1 MYRLYLLLLPVLLG
15 SCATIFNST
24 YTTTQIVTN
33 PTAAKMVINGVD
45 TLCCSNK
52 VIVLKR
58 SSAPVK
64 IDIIKDSLKQTVQ
77 VLPKTSPIFYLNALY
92 YPFFIVD
99 LLNDKRY
106 TYPEEVYVDLY
117 NPQNSYQPYQKK
129 WKDNKD
135 KPINIG
141 LSIPIINGYYYS
153 SNPKNNRMFGT
164 LGLALH
170 SEYYLNT
177 KQYFSAGLGGLEHN
191 DWWGWHYPFTV
202 THRRLL
208 YINTRINQRVNHL
221 NFGAGLSYQQFNTE
235 KTVYVGSNSWGL
247 TYHEDTA
254 FRIAKQYNEGLGL
267 NLSVQYQL
275 SRNFYLGTMFQPL
288 LLNTAPAA
296 KGYMHYMNV
305 DIIFKLP
312 VWNRK

>member
-77 VLPKTSPIFYLNALY
+77 VLPNTSPIFYLNALY

-129 WKDNKD
+129 ME
-135 KPINIG
+135 
-141 LSIPIINGYYYS
+141 
-153 SNPKNNRMFGT
+153 R
-164 LGLALH
+164 
-170 SEYYLNT
+170 
-177 KQYFSAGLGGLEHN
+177 Q
-191 DWWGWHYPFTV
+191 
-202 THRRLL
+202 
-208 YINTRINQRVNHL
+208 
-221 NFGAGLSYQQFNTE
+221 
-235 KTVYVGSNSWGL
+235 
-247 TYHEDTA
+247 
-254 FRIAKQYNEGLGL
+254 
-267 NLSVQYQL
+267 
-275 SRNFYLGTMFQPL
+275 
-288 LLNTAPAA
+288 
-296 KGYMHYMNV
+296 
-305 DIIFKLP
+305 
-312 VWNRK
+312 